1 MSFSLIRVAYADSLP
16 VTFPTQPLIEEKFQS
31 FGGVLGAVLNIVF
44 YSGIALTI
52 IFLIIGGIRYI
63 VSGGSKEGAEAARSQ
78 ITNAIIGFVVVI
90 GAFTIRI
97 IIQKMLGVTGAPVDV
112 LPGF

>member
-1 MSFSLIRVAYADSLP
+1 MLFSLIKTAYAESLP
-16 VTFPTQPLIEEKFQS
+16 VDFPTQPLIEDKFQT
-31 FGGVLGAVLNIVF
+31 FGGILGAILNIVF

-63 VSGGSKEGAEAARSQ
+63 TSGGAKEGVEAARSQ
-78 ITNAIIGFVVVI
+78 VTNAIIGFIIVI

-97 IIQKMLGVTGAPVDV
+97 IIQNMLGVTGAPADV